1 MTSSTP
7 TNRGQMII
15 GADVNVRGVHDD
27 AAAPDRIA
35 LDVAFGQL
43 PDRLPIADIRPADVG
58 GDDRGLAGAL
68 HDCVVDR
75 FLRRLGEGLR
85 VEDQEVQIL
94 FGLGDSSAAAAA
106 ISARNSAILPAS
118 HRREKKKLPEFQ
130 R

>member
-1 MTSSTP
+1 MFQGFRVLFDFQAVDQLLDIVAMRRVEHQHGVLCRDDDDVIDADD
-7 TNRGQMII
+7 RGQMII

-58 GDDRGLAGAL
+58 GDDCGLAGAL

-85 VEDQEVQIL
+85 VEDEEV
-94 FGLGDSSAAAAA
+94 
-106 ISARNSAILPAS
+106 
-118 HRREKKKLPEFQ
+118 
-130 R
+130 